1 MTPLS
6 IYQQAL
12 DVVSAAALA
21 GDFAGYIAMI
31 DLPYLVH
38 TETARHLITKAE
50 DLRATFD
57 TMSRGLAARGVT
69 HYERIAREADFVAR
83 DRIEGLH
90 YTHIIAN
97 GERIAYPHA
106 ARQTLVRR
114 DEIWLFSEAQ
124 YPIKADHWPFDD
136 ATIFSAGAIAVPER
150 GVA

>member
-69 HYERIAREADFVAR
+69 HYERIAREADYR
-83 DRIEGLH
+83 RPRPDRGPALH
-90 YTHIIAN
+90 
-97 GERIAYPHA
+97 PHHRQWRAHRLPACRAPNACA
-106 ARQTLVRR
+106 A
-114 DEIWLFSEAQ
+114 
-124 YPIKADHWPFDD
+124 
-136 ATIFSAGAIAVPER
+136 G
-150 GVA
+150 